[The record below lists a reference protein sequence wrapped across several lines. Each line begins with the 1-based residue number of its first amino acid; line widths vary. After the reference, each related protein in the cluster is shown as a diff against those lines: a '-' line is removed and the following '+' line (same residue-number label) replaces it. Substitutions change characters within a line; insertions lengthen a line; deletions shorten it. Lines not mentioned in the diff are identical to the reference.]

1 MEPDYSRDSLRSGQ
15 RGCVAQGHIRNMTT
29 FYVLTT
35 GFFVLYSCYVTQLDV
50 PSRQTT
56 PTRHI
61 RVLDSSFR
69 CLDKEGKRPQIVQG
83 IVYDESLAR
92 RLGTLQLLGGVLDLG
107 RQPGLLDLRACT
119 YHGYTYHG
127 YTYHGYTYHGYT
139 YRPSR
144 RAWSTARS

>member
-15 RGCVAQGHIRNMTT
+15 RGGLAQGHIRNIIT

-56 PTRHI
+56 PTRHT

-69 CLDKEGKRPQIVQG
+69 CLDKEDKRPQ
-83 IVYDESLAR
+83 
-92 RLGTLQLLGGVLDLG
+92 RLVFTQV
-107 RQPGLLDLRACT
+107 R
-119 YHGYTYHG
+119 
-127 YTYHGYTYHGYT
+127 
-139 YRPSR
+139 
-144 RAWSTARS
+144 